1 MLDAL
6 RALDC
11 DEDISFRVSF
21 AGVGVGCGGGF
32 VDCGGS
38 PPPIRVGGRSREEP
52 EGGIEEE
59 EEEEWS
65 KDCVEFKK

>member
-11 DEDISFRVSF
+11 DEDISFRVSLD
-21 AGVGVGCGGGF
+21 GVGVDGGGLA
-32 VDCGGS
+32 DCGGS

-59 EEEEWS
+59 E
-65 KDCVEFKK
+65 